1 MELHPAPILLT
12 QLGSFVESSFGP
24 LAQQKGLEFVVDI
37 ADGLPAAIVTDEQRL
52 QQVVKNLLSNAIKF
66 TESGRVQLSVFAA
79 PKDLWHSVPT
89 LDNAETVVALSV
101 TDTGVGVPAE
111 KLGLIF
117 EEFQQGDGTTS
128 RKYGGTG
135 LGLSISRNITR
146 LLGGAIAVQSAE
158 GIGSTFT
165 IYVPADFPFDMVDT
179 AESSGLPP
187 GPVRLPKVPMLS
199 RAVRAPIELGADDP
213 LRGSTVLII
222 DDDVRNVFALTSALE
237 MHGMSVLYADNGR
250 AGIELL
256 EEHGST
262 IDLMLMDVMMPEMDG
277 NETTAEIRQKNGF
290 AELPILFLTAKAMPG
305 DRDKSLM
312 AGASDYIT
320 KPVDLDKLLTV
331 MRSWLVDHTE
341 PAGTELTGR

>member
-24 LAQQKGLEFVVDI
+24 IAQQKGLEFVVDI
-37 ADGLPAAIVTDEQRL
+37 AAGLPASITTDEQRL
-52 QQVVKNLLSNAIKF
+52 QQVVKNLLSNATKF
-66 TESGRVQLSVFAA
+66 TESGRVQLSIFAA

-89 LDNAETVVALSV
+89 LDNAETVIALSV
-101 TDTGVGVPAE
+101 SDTGVGVPAE

-146 LLGGAIAVQSAE
+146 LLGGAIAVESAE
-158 GIGSTFT
+158 GVGSTFT
-165 IYVPADFPFDMVDT
+165 IYVPAEFPFEI
-179 AESSGLPP
+179 AETTDSSPIT
-187 GPVRLPKVPMLS
+187 PVRLPKVPMLS
-199 RAVRAPIELGADDP
+199 RAVRAPIELGQDDP
-213 LRGSTVLII
+213 LRGSTVLIV

-256 EEHGST
+256 EEHGSK

-277 NETTAEIRQKNGF
+277 NETTAEIRQKAGF
-290 AELPILFLTAKAMPG
+290 AELPILFLTAKAMAG
-305 DRDKSLM
+305 DREKSLE

-331 MRSWLVDHTE
+331 MRSWLVSRSEDAAE
-341 PAGTELTGR
+341 AEMMSS